1 MAEKEMVFIGSDPW
15 AGELHGHVTEACRSL
30 GHPIEEVNPAG
41 GEERIAY
48 HEIARRVA
56 VGVATHPGSFGIVLC
71 GTGMGVSMVANTF
84 PGISCALCENVF
96 AAERSRV
103 LNNANVLAMGEFLT
117 TPYVA
122 GEIVKTFLTTEFLT
136 GIEPDLGEQIKSWH
150 RAVNE
155 MKARIMVPDW
165 AGASAGGEAERADN
179 D

>member
-1 MAEKEMVFIGSDPW
+1 MPEKQTVYLGSDPW
-15 AGELHGHVTEACRSL
+15 AADLHKHVAELCRSL
-30 GHPIEEVNPAG
+30 GHPTEEVNVAG
-41 GEERIAY
+41 GADRISY

-56 VGVATHPGSFGIVLC
+56 VNVSTHPGSFGIVLC

-122 GEIVKTFLTTEFLT
+122 GEIAKTFLDTEFLK

-150 RAVNE
+150 RAVND
-155 MKARIMVPDW
+155 MKARVMVPDW
-165 AGASAGGEAERADN
+165 VEASAEKATGNE
-179 D
+179 

>member
-1 MAEKEMVFIGSDPW
+1 MPEKEKIFLGSDPW
-15 AGELHGHVTEACRSL
+15 AADLHKHVAELCRSL
-30 GHPIEEVNPAG
+30 GHPIEEVNAAG
-41 GEERIAY
+41 GDDRIPY

-56 VGVATHPGSFGIVLC
+56 VNVSTHPGSFGIVLC

-84 PGISCALCENVF
+84 PGVSCALCENVF

-103 LNNANVLAMGEFLT
+103 LNNANVLAMGEFLS

-122 GEIVKTFLTTEFLT
+122 GEIVKTFLDTEFLK

-155 MKARIMVPDW
+155 MEARVTVSDW
-165 AGASAGGEAERADN
+165 VEASAEGTVGNE
-179 D
+179 